1 MDKQFKLN
9 NVGALTTVQ
18 FLLTTVVVLLGNPSI
33 LLAAGVLALV
43 WLADSFVL
51 YHASR
56 NENAI

>member
-18 FLLTTVVVLLGNPSI
+18 FLFTTVVVLLGNPSI
-33 LLAAGVLALV
+33 LLAASVLALV
-43 WLADSFVL
+43 WLADSFIL
-51 YHASR
+51 YHASI